1 MEGSFRLLGEMA
13 HPAAS
18 SRIGIAHLARSTGRL
33 VGAQAPLSDVSAN
46 MRTSSLRLQVRR
58 CVLTTIGCREPADA
72 YARDRRA
79 SLGTIEMT
87 LFSNDLS
94 QYRAQASINSRRFWN
109 RSPRR

>member
-58 CVLTTIGCREPADA
+58 CVPRLVVGSPRALTLAIGA
-72 YARDRRA
+72 A